1 MDNNLELTNLIEDEE
16 KARKGQEFADKLI
29 KISQYVLLVFVIA
42 LAIFCINA
50 YSKGYF
56 DSIDAMREYIASFGG
71 WGFIILTIFQTMQVI
86 IPFLLCQP
94 GYAVGGMLFGTVPGF
109 LCNYIG
115 ISLGTILAY
124 YLASKYGVAFVKRLI
139 SEEKYNKYYEW
150 ANSKP
155 NYFLFMTL
163 AFLLP
168 LFPDDFLAFL
178 SGLLKVD
185 FKKYVIITILTK
197 PWCIFAYCCL
207 FEKFGEAVFTTGI
220 F

>member
-1 MDNNLELTNLIEDEE
+1 MDNNLDLTNLIEDEE
-16 KARKGQEFADKLI
+16 KAQKGQKVADKLI
-29 KISQYVLLVFVIA
+29 KISQYGLLVLVIVSA
-42 LAIFCINA
+42 VFCINA
-50 YSKGYF
+50 YNNGHL
-56 DSIDAMREYIASFGG
+56 DSIEAMRAYISSFGG
-71 WGFIILTIFQTMQVI
+71 WGFLILTALQTMQVI

-94 GYAVGGMLFGTVPGF
+94 GYAVGGMLFGTIPGF

-124 YLASKYGVAFVKRLI
+124 YLAAKYGVAFVKRLV
-139 SEEKYNKYYEW
+139 SEETYDKYYNW

-155 NYFLFMTL
+155 NYFTFMTL

-168 LFPDDFLAFL
+168 FFPDDFLAFL

-185 FKKYVIITILTK
+185 FKKYIIVTIVTK
-197 PWCIFAYCCL
+197 PWCIFAYCYL
-207 FEKFGEAVFTTGI
+207 FEKFGEAVFTSGL